1 MNIKIDAT
9 SRTNA
14 NITYP
19 PANADGN
26 EYNHSGQW
34 YNVENIDKL
43 IPKNSIAII
52 IGRLLSFFILL
63 LILYRLENNLKV
75 LYHF

>member
-1 MNIKIDAT
+1 MRIDAT

-19 PANADGN
+19 PTSADGN

-52 IGRLLSFFILL
+52 IGRLLFFFILL